1 VTRWSVTR
9 MVLTAALVGGTI
21 VTLGLAVGASRHL
34 LEGLALADGW
44 LVGWYGMQEVGV
56 EIKR

>member
-1 VTRWSVTR
+1 MTRWSVPR
-9 MVLTAALVGGTI
+9 MVLTAVFVGGAI

-44 LVGWYGMQEVGV
+44 LVGWYGMQEVNV
-56 EIKR
+56 KEQR